1 MDLLRFSTIINKAL
15 AKAGPDAKVLLCYE
29 KAALDEGYDRSSTE
43 GVSDIRIVD
52 DWPLPGESLV
62 NYEADR
68 PKQVV
73 IFYDNHFNLDSSTEP
88 E

>member
-1 MDLLRFSTIINKAL
+1 MDLLRFSLLIDKAL
-15 AKAGPDAKVLLCYE
+15 EKAGPEAEVLLCYE
-29 KAALDEGYDRSSTE
+29 KAALDEGYDKASTE
-43 GVSDIRIVD
+43 GVSDIRVVD

-62 NYEADR
+62 TDEVER